1 MLLVTNLYLSTP
13 QGVTNESNGD
23 TKVEDGDT
31 KIENGVEEKTSS
43 LKRMNKDLD
52 TSHFRTSLCAINQTI
67 KSESSM
73 EMLTQLQNTMA
84 ELHQKIASLIER
96 FNAESVEEITSL
108 KVRLQQLE
116 DKMAEKYTTEPVT
129 VSKIPQLK
137 ETQKSKG
144 KQLIAKDSKSTQNV
158 MALIEKLQRKED
170 ESARKIALLTE
181 KIEIQ
186 KSQQEAQQQAFRNT
200 TAQQMTDLLQRIDQI
215 TRQTA
220 MTQRLFNAVKPQWLI
235 PQNEVKLSH
244 HELGSGGWGKVVKAI
259 YRGEKVAAK
268 CLHHQIVSDHNIQQ
282 LVHEIDIFSK
292 CHHPSLLKFLGA
304 TLEGDPVILTELMHT
319 NLQTV
324 IKQKQLADYQII
336 PLLQDV
342 ASAINYL
349 HSYKPEP
356 IIHRDISSTNV
367 LLEGPVKSRWVAKL
381 SDFWSSNFLW
391 NTSEQSVSPGNPTY
405 AAPEVRNPRSHT
417 EKMDIYS
424 FGVLVFEICSGQSP
438 SLQVR
443 NEVLPTAATMW
454 PKPQCDFVPLIISC
468 TRENKEDRPTMTE
481 VLAFL

>member
-1 MLLVTNLYLSTP
+1 M
-13 QGVTNESNGD
+13 
-23 TKVEDGDT
+23 
-31 KIENGVEEKTSS
+31 
-43 LKRMNKDLD
+43 
-52 TSHFRTSLCAINQTI
+52 SHFRTSICAINQTI

-73 EMLTQLQNTMA
+73 EVLTQLQNTMA

-96 FNAESVEEITSL
+96 FNEESVEEIISL
-108 KVRLQQLE
+108 KVRLEQLE
-116 DKMAEKYTTEPVT
+116 DKMADKNTTEPVT
-129 VSKIPQLK
+129 VSKIPQL
-137 ETQKSKG
+137 QKTKG
-144 KQLIAKDSKSTQNV
+144 KQIIGKDSKSTQN
-158 MALIEKLQRKED
+158 MTALIEKLQRKED

-200 TAQQMTDLLQRIDQI
+200 TAQQMTDLLQRIDHI
-215 TRQTA
+215 TQQTA
-220 MTQRLFNAVKPQWLI
+220 MTQRLFNAVKPHWLI
-235 PQNEVKLSH
+235 PQSDVRLSQY
-244 HELGSGGWGKVVKAI
+244 ELGSGGWGKVVKAT
-259 YRGEKVAAK
+259 YKGEKVAAK

-304 TLEGDPVILTELMHT
+304 TLDGDPIILTELMHT
-319 NLQTV
+319 NLQMV
-324 IKQKQLADYQII
+324 IKQKKLADYQII

-349 HSYKPEP
+349 HSYKPDP

-405 AAPEVRNPRSHT
+405 AAPEVRNPHSHT

-424 FGVLVFEICSGQSP
+424 FGVLVFEICSSQSP

-468 TRENKEDRPTMTE
+468 TREIKEDRPTMTE

>member
-1 MLLVTNLYLSTP
+1 MWLLVANLYLSAP
-13 QGVTNESNGD
+13 QGDAANGDD
-23 TKVEDGDT
+23 TKVE
-31 KIENGVEEKTSS
+31 NGGSKTSS
-43 LKRMNKDLD
+43 LKKMNKDLD
-52 TSHFRTSLCAINQTI
+52 TSHFRTSMCVINQAI

-73 EMLTQLQNTMA
+73 EVLSQLQSTMA

-96 FNAESVEEITSL
+96 FNQESVEEIISL
-108 KVRLQQLE
+108 KVRLEQLE
-116 DKMAEKYTTEPVT
+116 EKVAEKNTPEPVV
-129 VSKIPQLK
+129 VSKTAQLK
-137 ETQKSKG
+137 ETQKTKG
-144 KQLIAKDSKSTQNV
+144 KQLIAKNSNSTQNV
-158 MALIEKLQRKED
+158 TALVEKLQRKEE

-200 TAQQMTDLLQRIDQI
+200 TAQQMTDLLQRIDHL

-220 MTQRLFNAVKPQWLI
+220 MTHRLFNAVKPHWLI
-235 PQNEVKLSH
+235 PHGDVKLSQ
-244 HELGSGGWGKVVKAI
+244 HELGSGGWGKVVKAT
-259 YRGEKVAAK
+259 YKGDQVAAK

-292 CHHPSLLKFLGA
+292 CHHPSLIKFLGA
-304 TLEGDPVILTELMHT
+304 TLDGDPIILTELMHT

-336 PLLQDV
+336 PLLQDI

-349 HSYKPEP
+349 HSYKPNP

-367 LLEGPVKSRWVAKL
+367 LLDGPVKSRWVAKV

-405 AAPEVRNPRSHT
+405 AAPEVRNPRSHS

-424 FGVLVFEICSGQSP
+424 FGVLVFEVCSGLSP
-438 SLQVR
+438 SLLVR
-443 NEVLPTAATMW
+443 NEELPTAATVW

-481 VLAFL
+481 VLSFL